1 MNAER
6 SGIVSGQLVKR
17 IALCDVLILGLA
29 AGVAWLLGWRTWAGI
44 GRSLLW
50 TGAVVLLC
58 GGAAALVQSMLARA
72 SRAMDL
78 PSDRSGGILSALA
91 HALSGEDAVLQ
102 MLILVSGSGLLWGV
116 TGAIIGLVAG

>member
-6 SGIVSGQLVKR
+6 SGIVSGELVKR

-50 TGAVVLLC
+50 TGAAALLC

-78 PSDRSGGILSALA
+78 PSDRSGGILGALA
-91 HALSGEDAVLQ
+91 HALSGEDAVIQ
-102 MLILVSGSGLLWGV
+102 MLILISGSGLLWSV